1 MLSVQGG
8 FKQGF
13 PVVTLYTN
21 LGEDAVVHGLKVK
34 QGSYPPSPSP
44 PPLEGRG
51 FLSLYSIYPCR
62 SITLPHIK
70 QVLRGRGNIISP
82 PSDFVLYTS
91 LSLSL
96 SIILKLFR
104 RKTKEN

>member
-34 QGSYPPSPSP
+34 QGSYPPSPLP
-44 PPLEGRG
+44 PPL
-51 FLSLYSIYPCR
+51 C
-62 SITLPHIK
+62 TLA
-70 QVLRGRGNIISP
+70 LRGGDSYHYI
-82 PSDFVLYTS
+82 VYTPVGV
-91 LSLSL
+91 
-96 SIILKLFR
+96 
-104 RKTKEN
+104 

>member
-44 PPLEGRG
+44 PP
-51 FLSLYSIYPCR
+51 
-62 SITLPHIK
+62 
-70 QVLRGRGNIISP
+70 
-82 PSDFVLYTS
+82 
-91 LSLSL
+91 
-96 SIILKLFR
+96 
-104 RKTKEN
+104 